1 MTDNFDYQN
10 KLTSFTFSMTAAA
23 KTKEELNKKVK
34 ILQERIDKLVNDFT
48 IDDLPVLKPILSLT
62 RSKTDLKRLAKAVD
76 RVADIVEIYDSLNG
90 KLKIVEMVET
100 DPNWFASTF
109 GDFEKDIDNAINK
122 IMAVDKE
129 DPND

>member
-1 MTDNFDYQN
+1 
-10 KLTSFTFSMTAAA
+10 MTAAA

-34 ILQERIDKLVNDFT
+34 ILQDRIDKLVNDFT

-90 KLKIVEMVET
+90 KLKIVEMVEN